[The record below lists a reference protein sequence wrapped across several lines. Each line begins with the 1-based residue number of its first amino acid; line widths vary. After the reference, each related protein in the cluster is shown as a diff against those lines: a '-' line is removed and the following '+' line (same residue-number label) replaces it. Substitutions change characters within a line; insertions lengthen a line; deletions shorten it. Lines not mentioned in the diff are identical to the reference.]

1 MKPHLRRENRL
12 ETEAV
17 ALAPGDGWVTALATP
32 SVQYFPGGGGPFLL
46 ESGAAATD
54 LRGSTTP

>member
-32 SVQYFPGGGGPFLL
+32 SVQYFPGGGGTLPPR
-46 ESGAAATD
+46 EW
-54 LRGSTTP
+54 RRRH